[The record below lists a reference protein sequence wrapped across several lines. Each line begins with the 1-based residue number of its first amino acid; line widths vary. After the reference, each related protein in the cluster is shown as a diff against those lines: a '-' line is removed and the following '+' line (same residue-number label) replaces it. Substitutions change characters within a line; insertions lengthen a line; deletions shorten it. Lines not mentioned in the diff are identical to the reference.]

1 MAGLQVDNDILAG
14 LAEAERDEIE
24 LEKHGLSSRTE
35 SAQEHELDGIH
46 DGLVYP
52 TEEERRT
59 LRRIP
64 DVLPWAMYCESDL
77 VCLFHGRMSNV
88 LSSDCV
94 CRICGAVLVLW
105 VECGLRKWA
114 FEFDAA
120 PPGDQ

>member
-1 MAGLQVDNDILAG
+1 MAGLQVDEDILAG

-64 DVLPWAMYCESDL
+64 DVLPWAMYCGDMI
-77 VCLFHGRMSNV
+77 HGERPT
-88 LSSDCV
+88 LCHGD
-94 CRICGAVLVLW
+94 AQ
-105 VECGLRKWA
+105 VERS
-114 FEFDAA
+114 
-120 PPGDQ
+120 